1 MARGFN
7 TRFAFLLWFQNEL
20 AESTRGQKSTIGSGN
35 AKNPIKQN
43 HCRQGTTKT
52 HKAQKLRL
60 LTISPLDIND
70 SFISTSIRQSFHLL
84 LVCNRNPRELKN
96 V

>member
-1 MARGFN
+1 MYS
-7 TRFAFLLWFQNEL
+7 LKNEL
-20 AESTRGQKSTIGSGN
+20 AESTRGQKSTISSGN

-60 LTISPLDIND
+60 LTITEIFKVKQLRNVSGYPD
-70 SFISTSIRQSFHLL
+70 HL
-84 LVCNRNPRELKN
+84 CIYSAI
-96 V
+96 

>member
-1 MARGFN
+1 MFS
-7 TRFAFLLWFQNEL
+7 LCFQNEL
-20 AESTRGQKSTIGSGN
+20 AESTRGRKSTISSGN
-35 AKNPIKQN
+35 AKNLIKQN

-60 LTISPLDIND
+60 LTISPLA
-70 SFISTSIRQSFHLL
+70 ISISRYQQFFHFYIHQTIVPLIVNL
-84 LVCNRNPRELKN
+84 SLRNPRELKN